1 MDEINSNF
9 VLLGLF
15 SFFLILSNYFSFQ
28 FGKTKVITNTKEKK
42 RDELV
47 QNLFAL
53 EKFKEELISQNDLG
67 KIASAI
73 IGYLNRQIESEKVT
87 VYSWDENQGHF
98 RAFLEAEGENEEN
111 IPLPVYHPFL
121 LWLSEQEGIH
131 LKSFFEQDRTANHT
145 KIKKD
150 ALQFFEI
157 TNSEMVATL
166 TMKSSLVG
174 FLLLG
179 KKKDGSQYGFKEIE
193 IILEIISV
201 SLMAF
206 SNSMIY
212 TQLVHLTETLEAK
225 VKERTKELEDAQAQL
240 VQSEKM
246 ASLGVMV
253 AGIAHEINTPAGVI
267 NGSADNLEAN
277 MMYTYTHFSDLESM
291 QSDPEIKKDFMY
303 LMLELLNEENR
314 SKIDP
319 KDKFR
324 LKKEVKSRLAQNGL
338 DEKDS
343 QELSQFLIDHSILY
357 LEDKLLQ
364 IWKSSGRS
372 VYEILK
378 NANGVYRNIRN
389 IKYAIKNI
397 VRIVKALKY
406 YSHIGQSSYALAD
419 LHESIENTLV
429 ILQNQIKQGIQIS
442 REYGNIPKVFC
453 NVDELNQVWTNLII
467 NAIHALRTEGSP
479 TISISTNLEDEKTVR
494 VAFQDNGT
502 GIPKDIITRIWDPFF
517 TTKDQGEGTG
527 LGLGIVKGIIERHK
541 GKIEANSEPGRTVFS
556 VLLPIEGPG
565 EVPMI
570 PKALIRE
577 VRG

>member
-28 FGKTKVITNTKEKK
+28 FGKTKVIANTKEKK

-467 NAIHALRTEGSP
+467 NAIHALRTESSP
-479 TISISTNLEDEKTVR
+479 TIFISTNLEDEKTVR